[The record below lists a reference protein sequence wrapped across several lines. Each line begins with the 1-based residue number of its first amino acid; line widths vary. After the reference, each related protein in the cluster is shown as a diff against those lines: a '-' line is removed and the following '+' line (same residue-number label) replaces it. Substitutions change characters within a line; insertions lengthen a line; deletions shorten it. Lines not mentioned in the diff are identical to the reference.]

1 LIKLGYPLANLGHN
15 IKIPHYNRP
24 NKNCQCFSLLIGFGI
39 FIGMKENPII
49 LHIELGNQS
58 VYDWL
63 KENQYVIFS
72 ELIRYSKKLLD
83 ENLDMVQAIMVSNL
97 SDNIVFIIKR
107 DNVKLTLDKAME
119 YFMDMEEYEKCAEI
133 RDLDILIQNLENEA
147 TNIKASKSDQRELKV
162 NG

>member
-1 LIKLGYPLANLGHN
+1 
-15 IKIPHYNRP
+15 
-24 NKNCQCFSLLIGFGI
+24 
-39 FIGMKENPII
+39 MKENPII

-83 ENLDMVQAIMVSNL
+83 EYLDTVQAIMVSNL

-147 TNIKASKSDQRELKV
+147 TNIKVSKSNQRKLKV
-162 NG
+162 NR

>member
-1 LIKLGYPLANLGHN
+1 
-15 IKIPHYNRP
+15 
-24 NKNCQCFSLLIGFGI
+24 
-39 FIGMKENPII
+39 MKETPII

-58 VYDWL
+58 VYNWL

-72 ELIRYSKKLLD
+72 ELVRFSKKLLN
-83 ENLDMVQAIMVSNL
+83 EKLDFVQAIMVSNL

-133 RDLDILIQNLENEA
+133 RDLDILIQNLENE
-147 TNIKASKSDQRELKV
+147 TGNIKIGKSNKRKSKI
-162 NG
+162 N